1 MIQKTIQG
9 LNEILNHARWVL
21 THQDLSDMNIFVDP
35 DSGHLTGVV
44 DWADACIEPFGKA
57 LWGLES
63 LLGCH
68 DKNGYS
74 YFGGD
79 ASHSR
84 KLFRE
89 VLLNEIKTQDPLESQ
104 RAIDEVRTL
113 GVLLRWG
120 YHWEDGSLKPASDT
134 SMLEIS
140 LDSKFGRL
148 VNSW

>member
-1 MIQKTIQG
+1 
-9 LNEILNHARWVL
+9 
-21 THQDLSDMNIFVDP
+21 MNILVDP

-63 LLGCH
+63 VLGRH
-68 DKNGYS
+68 DEKGYS

-79 ASHSR
+79 ASRSR
-84 KLFRE
+84 TLFRE
-89 VLLNEIKTQDPLESQ
+89 TLLKEIKAPYPVEVQK
-104 RAIDEVRTL
+104 AIDKARTL

-120 YHWEDGSLKPASDT
+120 YRWEEGSVKPTSDI

-140 LDSKFGRL
+140 LDGEFSGL
-148 VNSW
+148 VGSW